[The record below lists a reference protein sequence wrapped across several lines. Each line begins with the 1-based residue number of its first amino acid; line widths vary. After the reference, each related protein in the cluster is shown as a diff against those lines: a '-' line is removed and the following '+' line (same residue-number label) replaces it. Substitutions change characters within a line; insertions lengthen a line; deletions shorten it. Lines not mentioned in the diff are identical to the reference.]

1 MRCDSFV
8 SVCTTGKMAAPENS
22 SGYSKKIKDNFISI
36 LTLLQT
42 AHLFLNA
49 LLFHFIISVVV
60 LKTFRQLYSSATAM
74 CYTRLSSLP
83 KPLFGFLSRVQLGW
97 QVLKPKTAQTS
108 RMRVTLPWLHCHYH
122 LTFPLV
128 NSMAIEWL
136 TRHECYVA
144 SSYATICFYVAT
156 GVVFKCR
163 IGYPT
168 GSWKTFIRNEFK
180 SQGHFDHNRQLFMIG
195 SCSTIPSSFF
205 ISFVAGANSRLSF

>member
-1 MRCDSFV
+1 MLLDTWSTCVAIIDISFKSLSTISKLGECRRLYFWAKPVISFDVTCQWGVSRFV

-49 LLFHFIISVVV
+49 LLFHFFILVVV
-60 LKTFRQLYSSATAM
+60 LKTFRQLYSSATTM
-74 CYTRLSSLP
+74 CYTQLSSLP
-83 KPLFGFLSRVQLGW
+83 KPLFGFLPRVQLGW

-128 NSMAIEWL
+128 TSMVIEWV
-136 TRHECYVA
+136 TRCECYVA
-144 SSYATICFYVAT
+144 SSYATICFLCCNWISDRLV
-156 GVVFKCR
+156 GN
-163 IGYPT
+163 I
-168 GSWKTFIRNEFK
+168 
-180 SQGHFDHNRQLFMIG
+180 
-195 SCSTIPSSFF
+195 FF
-205 ISFVAGANSRLSF
+205 Y